1 MRRTRKGFFFVVA
14 KISCRYVGENEP
26 IPIIIALATN
36 VTFEGGVYDLKPW
49 SLKFVCCHNV
59 TFVMALLV
67 ALIATQWFFLKDE

>member
-1 MRRTRKGFFFVVA
+1 MRRTREVAFFVA
-14 KISCRYVGENEP
+14 KVSCHDVGENEP
-26 IPIIIALATN
+26 IPIINGLAAN
-36 VTFEGGVYDLKPW
+36 VTFESSVYDLKPW